1 MLDLLL
7 LATMMLAC
15 GGIGLPIANL
25 LPSRFRWRLL
35 IAPTLGLCALAVAA
49 PVLYQIGVPILGF
62 FIGVCAVAAAIL
74 AASLRRAIRAAEV
87 LDRRL
92 ALLVLGTWIAT
103 TLLLLAPRW
112 AGGDQFAVFQGNHWD
127 TYGYLES
134 AVVYA
139 RKPYSTLVNATDKDY
154 LANPL
159 YPVARGNLEAR
170 PSVHLLYATFSRIAP
185 GHAYRLYYPFL
196 VCFFAQFGLV
206 AMFFLRNALPN
217 APPIAWLVPAVA
229 FPLGFWGQY
238 VFDINA
244 WSQISAIPTLFLFF
258 ALVIHA
264 AVVPDRDGSRVRV
277 PIVIGVAVA
286 GSLYLY
292 PEAFTVYAAAVVPIG
307 VAIPLLAMI
316 RARRFSLRPF
326 VPLTGLLGVATGV
339 LYPPTFHFIVAQ
351 IAGSG
356 VKVPWW
362 QFFQVFFL
370 GRDGVAGDGA
380 DRVVDFVAGIFG
392 LYFVTPSADAS
403 DATSCAQ
410 RIAIV
415 VIVIAVLA
423 SLGLLFSGR
432 AKLRGE
438 LPAESRSVIRSWG
451 LVSLLLLV
459 PAALLA
465 LQENY
470 WPAGKAVSYAAPVF
484 VTLLCVPIAY
494 GFAHRV
500 LRPLRWI
507 AVVFVAIQIGAGVVR
522 IPAATSQDGIHYDAP
537 YPAIGNP
544 GLKKDFGW
552 DLSELETLIPGDAR
566 VYIGIWDPWVDAQL
580 QVFLFSRKNRY
591 VKVVPVN
598 TSVGASGREVGTMP
612 ASWTPDIQIG
622 VEQDA
627 YVVHLP
633 DGRLVR
639 VPFR

>member
-1 MLDLLL
+1 M
-7 LATMMLAC
+7 
-15 GGIGLPIANL
+15 IGLPIANL
-25 LPSRFRWRLL
+25 LPARFRWRWL
-35 IAPTLGLCALAVAA
+35 IAPTLGLCVLAVAV
-49 PVLYQIGVPILGF
+49 PVLYRLGVPILGF
-62 FIGVCAVAAAIL
+62 FIGVCVLASVIL
-74 AASLRRAIRAAEV
+74 AASLRRAIRAAKA

-139 RKPYSTLVNATDKDY
+139 RKPYSTLVSATDKDY

-185 GHAYRLYYPFL
+185 GQAYRLYYPFL
-196 VCFFAQFGLV
+196 VVFFAQFVLV
-206 AMFFLRNALPN
+206 AMFFLRNALPS
-217 APPIAWLVPAVA
+217 APAIAWLVPAVA

-244 WSQISAIPTLFLFF
+244 WSQISAIPVLFLFL

-264 AVVPDRDGSRVRV
+264 AIVPDTEGSKVRL
-277 PIVIGVAVA
+277 PIVIGVVVA
-286 GSLYLY
+286 GGLYLY
-292 PEAFTVYAAAVVPIG
+292 PEGFAVYAAAVVPIG

-339 LYPPTFHFIVAQ
+339 LYPPTFHFIAAQ

-370 GRDGVAGDGA
+370 GRDGVAGSGP
-380 DRVVDFVAGIFG
+380 DRVIDFVAGIFG
-392 LYFVTPSADAS
+392 LYFVTPSADTS
-403 DATSCAQ
+403 DVTSCLQ
-410 RIAIV
+410 RIAIA
-415 VIVIAVLA
+415 VIVIALLL
-423 SLGLLFSGR
+423 SLGFLVSGR
-432 AKLRGE
+432 AKLRRE
-438 LPAESRSVIRSWG
+438 LSPESRPMIRAWG
-451 LVSLLLLV
+451 TGAVLLLV

-494 GFAHRV
+494 GFAHRA
-500 LRPLRWI
+500 LRPLRW
-507 AVVFVAIQIGAGVVR
+507 VVCIFVAIQIGAGFVR
-522 IPAATSQDGIHYDAP
+522 VTAATSQDGIHYAAP

-552 DLSELETLIPGDAR
+552 DLSELESLVPRDAR
-566 VYIGIWDPWVDAQL
+566 VYIGIWDPWVDSQL

-598 TSVGASGREVGTMP
+598 TNVGASGREVGTMP
-612 ASWTPDIQIG
+612 SLWAPDIEIG
-622 VEQDA
+622 VEKDA
-627 YVVHLP
+627 YVVHLQS
-633 DGRLVR
+633 GRIVR
-639 VPFR
+639 IPFR